1 MRETSARM
9 WVNEDSKPMLRAH
22 SSRRASLH
30 RLWDLEIKRVITARG
45 AIFEQLTNDD
55 MRQLCRRHYE

>member
-1 MRETSARM
+1 M
-9 WVNEDSKPMLRAH
+9 PRAH
-22 SSRRASLH
+22 PSLRASLH
-30 RLWDLEIKRVITARG
+30 RLWDFEIKRVITARG